1 MRFCLAPEIN
11 RAKSRTGIAGE
22 EFGDLSPAETNS
34 PDGMGTGFVQT
45 ELNQNAIL
53 ILQSV
58 RSAVMRLPQRR
69 RSVRVERSLEIDNDS
84 NTIGFDF
91 LG

>member
-45 ELNQNAIL
+45 ELNQKRHPHFAECSECGDAIATKATFS
-53 ILQSV
+53 Q
-58 RSAVMRLPQRR
+58 
-69 RSVRVERSLEIDNDS
+69 
-84 NTIGFDF
+84 G
-91 LG
+91 